1 MSKPIGDMTMEE
13 VETEIEEIKRK
24 IDAFLKLLNQAEK
37 NPFFRS
43 QEQ

>member
-1 MSKPIGDMTMEE
+1 MEE